1 MQLFGVL
8 LFPSS
13 KKILKTL
20 YFWEWNILLLAL
32 QNFRKRKRR
41 NEKPKKFLIF
51 PETELSSSSIFSK
64 ESFSYISENEPCTFQ
79 PKPSNKRTPPL
90 KSLLYFMKLIFSKK
104 KQYLIFFIRIFL
116 RLNFFQNFFIGIVS
130 INRFF
135 FHLNFFQNFL
145 IRIIRKNVY
154 IVSNKSFN

>member
-51 PETELSSSSIFSK
+51 PEMELSSSSIFSK

-79 PKPSNKRTPPL
+79 PKPSNKTTPPL
-90 KSLLYFMKLIFSKK
+90 KSLLYFRKLIFSKK
-104 KQYLIFFIRIFL
+104 KTIFNFLHQNFSSPEFFSKFLHRNCLHKQIFFPFE
-116 RLNFFQNFFIGIVS
+116 FFSEFPHQN
-130 INRFF
+130 
-135 FHLNFFQNFL
+135 HQKKCLHC
-145 IRIIRKNVY
+145 
-154 IVSNKSFN
+154 

>member
-1 MQLFGVL
+1 MQFFGAL

-51 PETELSSSSIFSK
+51 PETELFSSSIFSK
-64 ESFSYISENEPCTFQ
+64 ESFSYISENEPCIFQ

-90 KSLLYFMKLIFSKK
+90 KSLLYFRKLIFSKK
-104 KQYLIFFIRIFL
+104 KTMFNFL
-116 RLNFFQNFFIGIVS
+116 HQNFSSPDFFFKFLHRNCLHKLVFI
-130 INRFF
+130 F
-135 FHLNFFQNFL
+135 FHLNFF
-145 IRIIRKNVY
+145 
-154 IVSNKSFN
+154 

>member
-1 MQLFGVL
+1 MQFFGAL

-41 NEKPKKFLIF
+41 YEKPKKFLIF
-51 PETELSSSSIFSK
+51 PETELFSSSIFSK
-64 ESFSYISENEPCTFQ
+64 ESFSYISENEPCIFQ

-90 KSLLYFMKLIFSKK
+90 KSLLYFRKLIFSKK
-104 KQYLIFFIRIFL
+104 NNFSSPEFFFKFL
-116 RLNFFQNFFIGIVS
+116 HRNCLHKLVFI
-130 INRFF
+130 F
-135 FHLNFFQNFL
+135 FHLNFF
-145 IRIIRKNVY
+145 
-154 IVSNKSFN
+154 